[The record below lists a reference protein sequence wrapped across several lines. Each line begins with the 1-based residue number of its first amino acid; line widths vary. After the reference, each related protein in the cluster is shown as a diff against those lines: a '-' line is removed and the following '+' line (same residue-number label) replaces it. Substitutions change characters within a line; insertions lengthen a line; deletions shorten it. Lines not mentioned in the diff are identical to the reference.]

1 MTVSNLV
8 RLYPLSRVEYDNQ
21 RRSTLAVTPAALAF
35 YRALQEQAQLPT
47 QEAARRWSQGIL
59 RTLGEFLDRPARR
72 ALAFALPPE
81 LAAAL
86 LEAPAPLHFRSRRLP
101 LERFLRTV
109 ALRSGALDGW
119 EARPPVSAAF
129 QLLQEMVEPDT
140 EDRILSALPEEVG
153 ALWGDVRP
161 LNN

>member
-1 MTVSNLV
+1 MTVSHLV
-8 RLYPLSRVEYDNQ
+8 RLYPLPSVERDYQ
-21 RRSTLAVTPAALAF
+21 RRPTLAVTPAALAF
-35 YRALQEQAQLPT
+35 YKALQGEAELPT

-86 LEAPAPLHFRSRRLP
+86 LEAPDPLHFRPRHLP

-109 ALRSGALDGW
+109 ALRSGALDET
-119 EARPPVSAAF
+119 EARRPVSAAF
-129 QLLQEMVEPDT
+129 HLLQAMVAPDT
-140 EDRILSALPEEVG
+140 EVRILGALPGEVG
-153 ALWGDVRP
+153 AFWRGVQSRT
-161 LNN
+161 